1 MKDSKYFQ
9 NVDKD
14 VQEFITSIK
23 PLKYTSILK
32 MQEDDSRQKAERE
45 LDLLNAI
52 KKEKNEDSMEK
63 FRNFEEKKE
72 FQADAYISE
81 SMAIIADYINLQQK
95 LNSHE

>member
-1 MKDSKYFQ
+1 MKNSKYFQ

-14 VQEFITSIK
+14 VQEFMTSIK
-23 PLKYTSILK
+23 PLKYTSIIK

-45 LDLLNAI
+45 LDLSNAI
-52 KKEKNEDSMEK
+52 KKETTEDSTEGV
-63 FRNFEEKKE
+63 RNIEEKKE

-95 LNSHE
+95 TK